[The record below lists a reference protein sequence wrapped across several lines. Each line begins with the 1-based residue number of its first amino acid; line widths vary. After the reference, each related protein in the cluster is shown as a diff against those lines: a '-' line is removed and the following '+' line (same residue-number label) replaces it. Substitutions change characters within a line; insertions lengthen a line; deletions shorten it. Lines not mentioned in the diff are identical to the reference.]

1 MGDRLLVMVYNRLM
15 LILASKLNNFPVL
28 SLQIGTAIART
39 DRAIIDPAELK
50 LVAFSLS
57 KVIGDAVKP
66 SNILMLDDVREFSL
80 RGFIIDSAES
90 LIDADDVLKIQ
101 QIMALHFD
109 LIGLKV
115 VSESGKKI
123 GKIIDYSVDI
133 NSFMIYQII
142 VRRPTLQSFVTPELT
157 INRSQITEI
166 DDYSVTIRN
175 DSEKISLEAPV
186 EDFQPNFVNPFRQ
199 KPKLQENEFSE
210 EK

>member
-1 MGDRLLVMVYNRLM
+1 M

-28 SLQIGTAIART
+28 SLQLGIAIAHT

-66 SNILMLDDVREFSL
+66 SNILVLDDVREFSP

-90 LIDADDVLKIQ
+90 LIDADDVLKIK

-123 GKIIDYSVDI
+123 GKVIDYSIDI
-133 NSFMIYQII
+133 SSFMVYQII
-142 VRRPTLQSFVTPELT
+142 VRRPALQSFITSELT

-175 DSEKISLEAPV
+175 DSEKISLEAPI

-199 KPKLQENEFSE
+199 KPKLQENELSE